1 MQNWLQL
8 ENKVIIVTGGET
20 GIEKAIADKLSG
32 LSANVISADI
42 HTDSANKQDGI
53 YHIYCDVSSKESVD
67 AMVQKVIARYGKID
81 VLINN
86 AGVAKPQLFV
96 DASCND
102 SEYEA
107 DTDSFDFIFNINVK
121 GVFLC
126 AQAAA
131 KQFIKQKTK
140 GTIINMSSESGMEG
154 SAGQSIYAA
163 SKNAV
168 NSFTRSWAKELGKF
182 GIRVVAMA
190 PGILEETAMRSPAY
204 NKALAYTRN
213 TTIDQLTPDYSGSI
227 PLGRPGRLEEVAD
240 LAAYLASDRSSY
252 ITGTVFNITGGKS
265 RG

>member
-42 HTDSANKQDGI
+42 HTDSANKQDSI

-126 AQAAA
+126 SQAAA

-168 NSFTRSWAKELGKF
+168 NSFTRAD
-182 GIRVVAMA
+182 I
-190 PGILEETAMRSPAY
+190 
-204 NKALAYTRN
+204 
-213 TTIDQLTPDYSGSI
+213 TTIDRYVKNYNIKGVTCNPTIIIKDGGSI
-227 PLGRPGRLEEVAD
+227 QELVKHVPKDIEL
-240 LAAYLASDRSSY
+240 YLQVIAQDY
-252 ITGTVFNITGGKS
+252 
-265 RG
+265 

>member
-107 DTDSFDFIFNINVK
+107 DTDSLILFSISTSK
-121 GVFLC
+121 GYF
-126 AQAAA
+126 
-131 KQFIKQKTK
+131 
-140 GTIINMSSESGMEG
+140 
-154 SAGQSIYAA
+154 YAP
-163 SKNAV
+163 
-168 NSFTRSWAKELGKF
+168 R
-182 GIRVVAMA
+182 
-190 PGILEETAMRSPAY
+190 
-204 NKALAYTRN
+204 
-213 TTIDQLTPDYSGSI
+213 QLLSN
-227 PLGRPGRLEEVAD
+227 L
-240 LAAYLASDRSSY
+240 
-252 ITGTVFNITGGKS
+252 
-265 RG
+265 